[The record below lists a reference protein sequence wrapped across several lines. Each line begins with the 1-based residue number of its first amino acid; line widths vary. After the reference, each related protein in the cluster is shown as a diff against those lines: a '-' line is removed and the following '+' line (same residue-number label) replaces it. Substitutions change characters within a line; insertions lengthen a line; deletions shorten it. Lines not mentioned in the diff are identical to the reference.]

1 MQPTSLAIKEP
12 LTEML
17 GVFLWTKFLNQR
29 GNIMNRIHELKRQR
43 AKEVERIIWEKLMD
57 NHPELFSKLQ
67 EDALETWELY
77 NEEEAVEIY
86 EDDAEFIFVGTA
98 SEFVT
103 YWDEMGEEE

>member
-1 MQPTSLAIKEP
+1 
-12 LTEML
+12 
-17 GVFLWTKFLNQR
+17 
-29 GNIMNRIHELKRQR
+29 MNRIHELKRQR

-86 EDDAEFIFVGTA
+86 EDDAEFNRVC
-98 SEFVT
+98 
-103 YWDEMGEEE
+103 EMSAMDRLNGPLG